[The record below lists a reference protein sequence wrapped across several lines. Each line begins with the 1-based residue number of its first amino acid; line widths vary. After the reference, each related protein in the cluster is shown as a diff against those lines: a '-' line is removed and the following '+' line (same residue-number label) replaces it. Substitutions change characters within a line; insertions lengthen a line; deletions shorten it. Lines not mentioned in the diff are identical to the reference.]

1 MKEVMAFIRVNK
13 VNTTKEAL
21 AKAGFPAFV
30 CRPCMGRGKKGLNA
44 DLLKLVMETGE
55 LPVSNVGESMT
66 EGARLI
72 PKRFFTIVVEDKD
85 ADTVV
90 KTIIHA
96 NQTGNPGDG
105 KIFVLP
111 VTETYQVRTGETIL

>member
-13 VNTTKEAL
+13 VNPTKDAL

-30 CRPCMGRGKKGLNA
+30 CRPCLGRGKKCVDPAVLRY
-44 DLLKLVMETGE
+44 VMETGD
-55 LPVSNVGESMT
+55 LPVSNVGESLT

-72 PKRFFTIVVEDKD
+72 PKRFFTLIVEDEQVD
-85 ADTVV
+85 LAVN
-90 KTIIHA
+90 TIIKV

-105 KIFVLP
+105 RIFVLP
-111 VTETYQVRTGETIL
+111 IEETFKVRTGENIL